1 MLLLSPKANSSS
13 SGAGKHFLVDRGENN
28 MQVPVN
34 MKKGETI
41 KRKKREEGLTYIE
54 VLVTM
59 VILALVLIALLS
71 CFLHGFNV
79 LSRMKQVAIATQA
92 IQEELELIRNMSF
105 SDILTLDSSFT
116 NESLS
121 LLENGSGVI
130 GLENSVGDDIKRLT
144 VSVLWTYREKQLR
157 KDVVTFITK
166 KGINR
171 K

>member
-1 MLLLSPKANSSS
+1 MREPAKM
-13 SGAGKHFLVDRGENN
+13 RE
-28 MQVPVN
+28 
-34 MKKGETI
+34 ETAL

-59 VILALVLIALLS
+59 VILAVVLIALLS

-79 LSRMKQVAIATQA
+79 LSRMRQMSIATQS
-92 IQEELELIRNMSF
+92 IQEELELIRNMSYN
-105 SDILTLDSSFT
+105 DVLTLDSSFT

-121 LLENGSGVI
+121 FLEDSSGVI
-130 GLENSVGDDIKRLT
+130 SLEDSLGDDIKKLT
-144 VSVLWTYREKQLR
+144 VSVLWSYREMEMR

>member
-1 MLLLSPKANSSS
+1 MQEPKN
-13 SGAGKHFLVDRGENN
+13 KR
-28 MQVPVN
+28 
-34 MKKGETI
+34 KETAI

-59 VILALVLIALLS
+59 VILGVVLIALLS

-79 LSRMKQVAIATQA
+79 LSRMRQTAIATQS

-105 SDILTLDSSFT
+105 NDILTLDSSFT

-121 LLENGSGVI
+121 LLEDGTGAVNVEDS
-130 GLENSVGDDIKRLT
+130 LGDDIKKLT
-144 VSVLWTYREKQLR
+144 VSVFWSYRDMQMR
-157 KDVVTFITK
+157 KDVVTFITR

>member
-1 MLLLSPKANSSS
+1 
-13 SGAGKHFLVDRGENN
+13 
-28 MQVPVN
+28 MQEPTN
-34 MKKGETI
+34 KKIETAI

-59 VILALVLIALLS
+59 VIFGVALIALLS

-79 LSRMKQVAIATQA
+79 LSRMRRTVIATQS
-92 IQEELELIRNMSF
+92 IQKELELIRNMPF
-105 SDILTLDSSFT
+105 NDILTLDSSFT

-121 LLENGSGVI
+121 LLESSSGAVNI
-130 GLENSVGDDIKRLT
+130 EDSLGDDIKKLT
-144 VSVLWTYREKQLR
+144 VSVLWSYQGKQMR
-157 KDVVTFITK
+157 KDVVTYITR

>member
-1 MLLLSPKANSSS
+1 
-13 SGAGKHFLVDRGENN
+13 
-28 MQVPVN
+28 MQEPTN
-34 MKKGETI
+34 KRKETAI
-41 KRKKREEGLTYIE
+41 KRKKREEGLTYTE

-59 VILALVLIALLS
+59 VILGVVLISLLS

-79 LSRMKQVAIATQA
+79 ISRMRQTAIATQS

-105 SDILTLDSSFT
+105 NDILTLDSSFT

-121 LLENGSGVI
+121 LLEDGTGAVNVEDS
-130 GLENSVGDDIKRLT
+130 LGDDIKKLT
-144 VSVLWTYREKQLR
+144 VSVLWSYRDMQMR
-157 KDVVTFITK
+157 KDVVTFITR

>member
-1 MLLLSPKANSSS
+1 
-13 SGAGKHFLVDRGENN
+13 
-28 MQVPVN
+28 MQEPTN
-34 MKKGETI
+34 KKIETAI

-59 VILALVLIALLS
+59 VIFGVALIALLS

-79 LSRMKQVAIATQA
+79 LSRMRRTAIATQS
-92 IQEELELIRNMSF
+92 IQAELELVRNMSF
-105 SDILTLDSSFT
+105 NDVLTLGSSFT

-121 LLENGSGVI
+121 LLEDSSGAVNI
-130 GLENSVGDDIKRLT
+130 EDSLGDDIKKLT
-144 VSVLWTYREKQLR
+144 VSVLWSYQGKQMR
-157 KDVVTFITK
+157 KDVVTYITR

>member
-1 MLLLSPKANSSS
+1 
-13 SGAGKHFLVDRGENN
+13 
-28 MQVPVN
+28 MQEPTN
-34 MKKGETI
+34 KRIETAI

-59 VILALVLIALLS
+59 VIFSVALIALLS

-79 LSRMKQVAIATQA
+79 LSRMRQTAIATQS
-92 IQEELELIRNMSF
+92 IQKELELIRNMSF
-105 SDILTLDSSFT
+105 NDILTLDSSFT

-121 LLENGSGVI
+121 LLESSSGAVNI
-130 GLENSVGDDIKRLT
+130 EDSLGDDIKKLT
-144 VSVLWTYREKQLR
+144 VSVFWSYQGKQIQ
-157 KDVVTFITK
+157 KDVVTYITR

>member
-1 MLLLSPKANSSS
+1 
-13 SGAGKHFLVDRGENN
+13 
-28 MQVPVN
+28 MQEPTN
-34 MKKGETI
+34 KKIETAI

-59 VILALVLIALLS
+59 VIFGVALIALLS

-79 LSRMKQVAIATQA
+79 LSRMRQTAIATQS

-105 SDILTLDSSFT
+105 NDILTLDSSFT

-121 LLENGSGVI
+121 LLESSSGAVNI
-130 GLENSVGDDIKRLT
+130 EDSLGDDIKKLT
-144 VSVLWTYREKQLR
+144 VSVFWSYQGKQMR
-157 KDVVTFITK
+157 KDVVTYITR

>member
-1 MLLLSPKANSSS
+1 
-13 SGAGKHFLVDRGENN
+13 

-34 MKKGETI
+34 KRKKTAI

-59 VILALVLIALLS
+59 VILAVVLIALLS

-79 LSRMKQVAIATQA
+79 LSRMKQMAVATQS
-92 IQEELELIRNMSF
+92 IQEELELIRNMPF
-105 SDILTLDSSFT
+105 KDILTLDSSFT

-121 LLENGSGVI
+121 LLEGSTGAVNVEDS
-130 GLENSVGDDIKRLT
+130 LGDDIKKLT
-144 VSVLWTYREKQLR
+144 VSVFWSYRDMQMR
-157 KDVVTFITK
+157 KDVVTFITR

>member
-1 MLLLSPKANSSS
+1 
-13 SGAGKHFLVDRGENN
+13 
-28 MQVPVN
+28 MQEPTN
-34 MKKGETI
+34 KRKETAI

-59 VILALVLIALLS
+59 VIFGVALIALLS

-79 LSRMKQVAIATQA
+79 LSRMRQTAIATQS
-92 IQEELELIRNMSF
+92 IQKELELIRNMSF
-105 SDILTLDSSFT
+105 NDILTLDSSFT

-121 LLENGSGVI
+121 LLESSSGAVNI
-130 GLENSVGDDIKRLT
+130 EDSLGDDIKKLT
-144 VSVLWTYREKQLR
+144 VSVLWSYQGKQMR
-157 KDVVTFITK
+157 KDVVTYITR